1 MLKNSYTI
9 FNIRIN
15 PNVPTITKYISTLI
29 YILLILYHKI
39 ENVYI
44 NNILN
49 DILSI
54 LYGLAWVLFICGLLI
69 NNVYHKELMKKHN
82 LNRRTQL
89 FGDIFGHIL
98 PLILIYNYGPTKT
111 RIKFAH
117 LLISVVL
124 FTLLFGNYFTK
135 VYVGVPPFILLFLAP
150 SIMLF
155 SFYNRF
161 K

>member
-15 PNVPTITKYISTLI
+15 PKVPTITKYISTLI

-111 RIKFAH
+111 RIKFSH